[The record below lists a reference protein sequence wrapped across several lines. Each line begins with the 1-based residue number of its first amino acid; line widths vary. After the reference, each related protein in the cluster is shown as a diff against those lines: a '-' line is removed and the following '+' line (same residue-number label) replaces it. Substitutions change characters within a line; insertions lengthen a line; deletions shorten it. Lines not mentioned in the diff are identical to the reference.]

1 MRVAVLSEIVAGSM
15 FAHAVNIVNMA
26 QGFAQAGHDVTF
38 ITQRGPHSPDEL
50 RARYALS
57 ADFRWWQVR
66 GLARL
71 LPTLPESWRYTAQ
84 ALALLPLIRPQAVF
98 TRAYLA
104 PVWTA
109 RLGYPTIAETHAAVG
124 YESPAFDAFLRAAR
138 LPAFRALVTIAPDL
152 AEYYAARGVPREK
165 IVILPTGVDVARWR
179 PPAALPPS
187 PYAGPGPHIVYS
199 GHLYDYKGIP
209 AVLEAARLLPD
220 HHFHLVGGT
229 DADIARQRQRA
240 AELGL
245 ANLTLHGLKPQSAL
259 PPYLWHADALL
270 LPPSAQHPSARWTSP
285 VKLGEYLASERPIVA
300 TDIPA
305 LRHWLGED
313 EVRFCP
319 PDDGPALAQAIRAA
333 LAHPPDPAR
342 ARAKADS
349 FAYAVRARALLERI

>member
-15 FAHAVNIVNMA
+15 FAHAVNTVNMA

-38 ITQRGPHSPDEL
+38 ITQRGQHSLDEL
-50 RARYALS
+50 RTRYGLS
-57 ADFRWWQVR
+57 APFRWWQVR
-66 GLARL
+66 GLARV
-71 LPTLPESWRYTAQ
+71 LPFLPEAWRYTAQ
-84 ALALLPLIRPQAVF
+84 ALALLPLIRPQVIF

-104 PVWTA
+104 PLWTA

-124 YESPAFDAFLRAAR
+124 YDSPAFAAFLRATR

-152 AEYYAARGVPREK
+152 ADDYAARGVPREK
-165 IVILPTGVDVARWR
+165 IVILPSGVDVSRWR
-179 PPAALPPS
+179 PPAQRPPS
-187 PYAGPGPHIVYS
+187 PYDGPGPHIVYS

-209 AVLEAARLLPD
+209 AVLDAARLLPEYR
-220 HHFHLVGGT
+220 FHLVGGT
-229 DADIARQRQRA
+229 DADVARQRQRA
-240 AELGL
+240 AEMGL
-245 ANLTLHGLKPQSAL
+245 SNLRLHGLKPQAEL

-305 LRHWLGED
+305 LRHWLSED

-319 PDDGPALAQAIRAA
+319 PDDGAALAQAVRAI
-333 LAHPPDPAR
+333 LAQPPDPAK
-342 ARAKADS
+342 ARAKAES
-349 FAYAVRARALLERI
+349 FSYANRAKALLSRV